1 MVFVLQISL
10 PSYIQA
16 PTTAVPPPAT
26 AVPLALISVQQ
37 TAEALS
43 AAAEHHSSPCFH
55 SGRQPSDMNAD
66 EVSATK
72 HALPQ
77 SHMHPSEREYA
88 PDASESSSH
97 GNEAMGPALDS
108 ELTLNDASLT
118 HSEGRSSRDRCPI
131 VDAHDTDLTN
141 LYGVDWHAHQECAAT
156 ERPDRHAKACKHYL
170 QDTTAAA
177 AGPLM
182 TTDTE
187 HMFSTAVAGHD
198 AAMAHEMD
206 GGRCSWGLEIA
217 RHSSV
222 TAAQVAL
229 LYSKSQQ
236 NLAGAWISITHSIT
250 ACYGDLYNMD

>member
-1 MVFVLQISL
+1 MVFVLQINL

-16 PTTAVPPPAT
+16 PTTAVPPPTT
-26 AVPLALISVQQ
+26 AVPVAIVSAQQ

-43 AAAEHHSSPCFH
+43 AAAEHHSSPRFH
-55 SGRQPSDMNAD
+55 SGSKPSDMNAD

-72 HALPQ
+72 HAVPQ
-77 SHMHPSEREYA
+77 SHKHPSERENA
-88 PDASESSSH
+88 PNSSESSSH
-97 GNEAMGPALDS
+97 GNEAMGSAVDS
-108 ELTLNDASLT
+108 ELALNDASLT
-118 HSEGRSSRDRCPI
+118 HSTTFEGRLSSDRCPI
-131 VDAHDTDLTN
+131 VDAPDTDLTN
-141 LYGVDWHAHQECAAT
+141 LYGMDRHAHQECAVK
-156 ERPDRHAKACKHYL
+156 ERPDRHAKACKHDL

-198 AAMAHEMD
+198 AAMANEID
-206 GGRCSWGLEIA
+206 ASRSSGGVHIA
-217 RHSSV
+217 HHSSM

-236 NLAGAWISITHSIT
+236 NLVGAWSSITHSIT
-250 ACYGDLYNMD
+250 ACYGDP